1 MTKIQF
7 EMLTVYYG
15 MLHDGCSKEQAFGY
29 VAIMGYGQ
37 KDLAWLAQKL
47 QKSA

>member
-1 MTKIQF
+1 MTKIQL
-7 EMLTVYYG
+7 EMLTAYYG

-29 VAIMGYGQ
+29 IAVMGYGREN
-37 KDLAWLAQKL
+37 LMWLAQKL

>member
-15 MLHDGCSKEQAFGY
+15 MLQEGCSKEVALGY
-29 VAIMGYGQ
+29 IAVMGYEP
-37 KDLAWLAQKL
+37 KNLAWLAQKL